1 MSAVVYNNFFINMQ
15 IIVEIGVKIYY
26 NTLILLK
33 GIINMKKKS
42 LIVII
47 VILAIIGIIIG
58 FIAGSYNGLVEK
70 REQVDNAQAT
80 ISTQLQRRADLIPN
94 FVSTVKGYSDYE
106 QNTYLA
112 VTEARSA
119 VSGAKTANE
128 QAKANEQLDS
138 AISVWVNAITEAY
151 PELKADKQ
159 YNALQDEL
167 SGTENRIARART
179 DYNSAA
185 KSYNVSVK
193 KFPKNIIAG
202 IFGFEKVEYFESQDG
217 AESVPQVSFD

>member
-47 VILAIIGIIIG
+47 VILAIIGIIIA

-159 YNALQDEL
+159 YTALQDEL